1 MLALN
6 RPLAKLAAQW
16 TATVDDYPLALSISA
31 DGNLLAVGAADGS
44 LRVLDAVTGALRWR
58 RADHAL
64 GVQTVAI
71 GDGVLASGGQDGT
84 VRLWRLNSGDGIAA
98 IKAGTGLVQHLAWSI
113 DGRRLAWVSGRTL
126 RRTNRGGELLD
137 EVANPE
143 SAITV
148 FGHSPDGQWL
158 AVAGT
163 TGIALHPA
171 AEPRKSRIVMPR
183 KLPLLT
189 LAWSD
194 DSRIVAC
201 GTGDSSVHFWRVG
214 SGAESRM
221 SGLGTAPFHG
231 APLAWIGKHLA
242 IAALD
247 AVVLWDFSGQGPE
260 GAAPTSLEGH
270 RADISHLAVD
280 RQRRWLASGDRD
292 GHLLLWT
299 PGRSHDAKAES
310 TAETEISALLWNPR
324 RDLLHVADGSGAIRA
339 LRLPTSR

>member
-1 MLALN
+1 M
-6 RPLAKLAAQW
+6 PW
-16 TATVDDYPLALSISA
+16 TATVDDFPLALAVSA
-31 DGNLLAVGAADGS
+31 DGRLLAVAAADGS
-44 LRVLDAVTGALRWR
+44 LRLIDAVTGALRR
-58 RADHAL
+58 RRTDHAL

-84 VRLWRLNSGDGIAA
+84 VRLWRLGSGEAIAT
-98 IKAGTGLVQHLAWSI
+98 IRAGTGLVQHLAWSI
-113 DGRRLAWVSGRTL
+113 DGRRLAWVAGRML
-126 RRTNRGGELLD
+126 RRSNRAGEPLD
-137 EVANPE
+137 AVANPE
-143 SAITV
+143 SAITA

-171 AEPRKSRIVMPR
+171 VEPGKGRIVLPR

-201 GTGDSSVHFWRVG
+201 GAGDSSVHFWRIG

-231 APLAWIGKHLA
+231 APLAWIGKRLA

-247 AVVLWDFSGQGPE
+247 AVVLWDFAGPERE
-260 GAAPTSLEGH
+260 GAAPVALEGH
-270 RADISHLAVD
+270 RADIGHLAVD
-280 RQRRWLASGDRD
+280 RQRRWLASGDRE
-292 GHLLLWT
+292 GRVLPWT
-299 PGRSHDAKAES
+299 PGRSSVARADS
-310 TAETEISALLWNPR
+310 TADGEISALVWNPR
-324 RDLLHVADGSGAIRA
+324 HDLLHVADGSGAIRA
-339 LRLPTSR
+339 LRPPASR